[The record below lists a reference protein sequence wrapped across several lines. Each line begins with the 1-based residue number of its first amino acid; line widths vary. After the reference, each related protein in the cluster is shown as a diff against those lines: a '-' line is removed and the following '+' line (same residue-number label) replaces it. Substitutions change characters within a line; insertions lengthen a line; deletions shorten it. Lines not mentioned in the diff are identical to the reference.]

1 MEREREGEREPEPE
15 GARLSYGPSH
25 EVCVILFW
33 FELSG
38 RATKQKWPFTS
49 PSVSSICEQHAHL
62 RGVCT
67 ALHFFFFSP
76 NVDELIADRRF
87 VETFGHCLVV
97 LSCTACQYMR
107 MYVIHVH
114 VVDQQLGSIPEPEC
128 GVR

>member
-1 MEREREGEREPEPE
+1 M
-15 GARLSYGPSH
+15 AFYFS
-25 EVCVILFW
+25 VCL
-33 FELSG
+33 LHL
-38 RATKQKWPFTS
+38 RATRTLAGSLYCIAF
-49 PSVSSICEQHAHL
+49 
-62 RGVCT
+62 
-67 ALHFFFFSP
+67 FFFFSP